1 MTQNSQD
8 RTVQIVA
15 DHHDQ
20 IVTFART
27 SYEHAGR
34 GVIQMDFPD
43 VPPETTVRA
52 VRMMRYITLEDLR
65 QIAPPGSP
73 ESADLLLRNGDLR
86 SRDTSRGHGV
96 DRRAERDL
104 DQLRLERPNL
114 VDDPGGVQ

>member
-1 MTQNSQD
+1 MTQNSQN

-27 SYEHAGR
+27 SYEPAGR

-73 ESADLLLRNGDLR
+73 SLR
-86 SRDTSRGHGV
+86 TSSC
-96 DRRAERDL
+96 A
-104 DQLRLERPNL
+104 
-114 VDDPGGVQ
+114 